1 MQLTITV
8 CDKCG
13 KVIQGK
19 NDYVITIC
27 KRINKEQ
34 FEICQEC
41 AFKFKDWMSECCLT
55 EEATND

>member
-19 NDYVITIC
+19 NNYVITIC

-34 FEICQEC
+34 FEICPEC
-41 AFKFKDWMSECCLT
+41 AFKFKDWMSE
-55 EEATND
+55 EVKNEY